1 MLHVEK
7 LFGQPLQHN
16 TNEEVIQRL
25 GKNNN
30 KSVKYVLTVVAL
42 LVLWGMYCFES
53 FADVSYA
60 DLFLAGR
67 GYKLVEDPCPVKPLI
82 TYTADGNTIPN
93 NHLYREWCVNTFRNG
108 EQIYEAYKE
117 IAFEINYR
125 AEPSKTD
132 YWQTPVETKK
142 SKQGDCE
149 DSVFLFFS
157 KLSGLDIDGDI
168 VWGWVVDKENSVAFA
183 HVWYQLSD
191 KRGRPYIVEGFSKE
205 WNGIIPVEMLAEG
218 ESRVPTLMLRHNQVN
233 RVVDE
238 MMPRFTESFEEDQ
251 FTWAVYMN
259 NATIVK
265 EIFQKLQV
273 MFTRYKVQLHQSLY

>member
-1 MLHVEK
+1 M
-7 LFGQPLQHN
+7 
-16 TNEEVIQRL
+16 
-25 GKNNN
+25 GKNNY
-30 KSVKYVLTVVAL
+30 KSVKYVLMVAASL
-42 LVLWGMYCFES
+42 SLSCMYCFES
-53 FADVSYA
+53 CADVSYA
-60 DLFLAGR
+60 DLFLAGK
-67 GYKLVEDPCPVKPLI
+67 GYKPVEDSYPVKPLI
-82 TYTADGNTIPN
+82 THPADGSNTPDN
-93 NHLYREWCVNTFRNG
+93 QLYREWCTKTFRNG

-132 YWQTPVETKK
+132 YWQTPVETRK

-157 KLSGLDIDGDI
+157 KLSELDIDGDI
-168 VWGWVVDKENSVAFA
+168 IWGWVVGRENSVAFA

-218 ESRVPTLMLRHNQVN
+218 ERRVPTLMLRHNQVN

-238 MMPRFTESFEEDQ
+238 MIPQFAESFEEDQ

-259 NATIVK
+259 NATLVR
-265 EIFQKLQV
+265 EIFHKLQV
-273 MFTRYKVQLHQSLY
+273 MFGRYREQIHQPS

>member
-1 MLHVEK
+1 M
-7 LFGQPLQHN
+7 
-16 TNEEVIQRL
+16 

-30 KSVKYVLTVVAL
+30 KSVKYVLTVASL
-42 LVLWGMYCFES
+42 LVLWGTYCFES

-60 DLFLAGR
+60 DLFLAGK
-67 GYKLVEDPCPVKPLI
+67 GYKPVEDSWPVKPLI
-82 TYTADGNTIPN
+82 TYPADGSNTPDN
-93 NHLYREWCVNTFRNG
+93 QFYREWCAKTFKNG

-132 YWQTPVETKK
+132 YWQTPAETRQ
-142 SKQGDCE
+142 SKHGDCE

-157 KLSGLDIDGDI
+157 KLSALDIDGDI
-168 VWGWVVDKENSVAFA
+168 IWGWVVNKENSVAFA
-183 HVWYQLSD
+183 HVWYQVSD
-191 KRGRPYIVEGFSKE
+191 KRGRPYIVEGFSRE

-218 ESRVPTLMLRHNQVN
+218 ERRVPTLMLRHTQVN
-233 RVVDE
+233 RVIDE
-238 MMPRFTESFEEDQ
+238 MIPQFTESFEEDQ

-259 NATIVK
+259 NATTVK

-273 MFTRYKVQLHQSLY
+273 MFARYKGQLLKSLH